1 MKRFALLIIGLFFLT
16 ITNWSQSEIS
26 YAEKGQFSVG
36 LRTTTSVFGHDP
48 VPGLGVGGQF
58 RLQLLDYINTE
69 WFADWI
75 TMDLMGAG
83 TRNNAHIGWSVL
95 FYPKKLNRFVPYV
108 IAGHCFDYAKVIP
121 LSTPYNDRSSDVI
134 SRWSSAVQMG
144 LGTHYY
150 LSNRFN
156 ITFSAQYM
164 MHLGKHLDY
173 ELEELTNGTYYLDTA
188 PHAHEEK
195 AALEGHI
202 LLTLSLNY
210 TIGKLWNKQ

>member
-1 MKRFALLIIGLFFLT
+1 MKRIALVFVNLFLLSF
-16 ITNWSQSEIS
+16 INWSQSENGF
-26 YAEKGQFSVG
+26 AEKGQLSLG

-58 RLQLLDYINTE
+58 RLQVLDYLNTE

-75 TMDLMGAG
+75 TMDLSGAG

-121 LSTPYNDRSSDVI
+121 LSTPYIDRSSEVI

-156 ITFSAQYM
+156 VTFSAQYM
-164 MHLGKHLDY
+164 LHLGKHLDY
-173 ELEELTNGTYYLDTA
+173 ELEEQSNGQYYLNTGA
-188 PHAHEEK
+188 SPNQEE
-195 AALEGHI
+195 AALEGHL
-202 LLTLSLNY
+202 LLTFSLNY
-210 TIGKLWNKQ
+210 TLGKLWNK

>member
-1 MKRFALLIIGLFFLT
+1 MKRFALSLISLFFLSS
-16 ITNWSQSEIS
+16 TNWSQSENNF
-26 YAEKGQFSVG
+26 AEKGQLSLG
-36 LRTTTSVFGHDP
+36 WRTTTSVFGHDP

-58 RLQLLDYINTE
+58 RLQLLDYLNTE

-75 TMDLMGAG
+75 TMDLSGAG

-95 FYPKKLNRFVPYV
+95 FYPKKLNRFVPYA
-108 IAGHCFDYAKVIP
+108 IAGHCFDYAKVVP
-121 LSTPYNDRSSDVI
+121 LSTTINDRSGEII

-164 MHLGKHLDY
+164 LHLGKHLDY
-173 ELEELTNGTYYLDTA
+173 ELEEQTNGQYYLNTNMA
-188 PHAHEEK
+188 TQHEE
-195 AALEGHI
+195 AAVEGHI
-202 LLTLSLNY
+202 LLTFSLNY
-210 TIGKLWNKQ
+210 TLGKLWNK